1 MKKKNSTYILL
12 EYKRW
17 NTSQPILWR
26 QHYSASKSR
35 QNHFK
40 TKKNLQK
47 RSFVFQVSIKFPIFP
62 YKCLATAHKALLT
75 WINVWIHNKINWITN
90 KEARINSHCG
100 LRMLPTISV
109 NKRCHNHQ
117 WLWPILREGTQDANE
132 KCLPS
137 SSYQTIATHS
147 STAWGNSGWENTG
160 CWPWTAEVNIK
171 GVFSVS
177 PDSCISH
184 LENGLS

>member
-109 NKRCHNHQ
+109 NKRCTTISDCGQ
-117 WLWPILREGTQDANE
+117 SWERELKMQMRNV
-132 KCLPS
+132 C
-137 SSYQTIATHS
+137 
-147 STAWGNSGWENTG
+147 
-160 CWPWTAEVNIK
+160 
-171 GVFSVS
+171 
-177 PDSCISH
+177 H
-184 LENGLS
+184 LAVIRL